1 MEVGQGLGLEVDR
14 GDGLGD
20 EVLFGGVHGADCP
33 ERAVVRGYVGFASLD
48 ECVAGDGD
56 SVFEGEEFAVAH
68 GYCSLDVSW
77 IGVLGLLSFPVASI
91 AVTW

>member
-1 MEVGQGLGLEVDR
+1 
-14 GDGLGD
+14 
-20 EVLFGGVHGADCP
+20 
-33 ERAVVRGYVGFASLD
+33 VRLD
-48 ECVAGDGD
+48 ERVAGDGD
-56 SVFEGEEFAVAH
+56 PVLEGEEFAVAH